1 MWIARYK
8 WDALRAQVARL
19 ERQNK
24 THADF
29 LHKDYERLKAQ
40 EKSIERINETV
51 GMNNNEPIIYD
62 SILPRHFRDM
72 YYLASPFGT
81 SRVTKRE
88 AKSFNLQEKINAIM
102 DHLNLMESVTAE
114 TKLITKPVEKKKKG
128 KK

>member
-1 MWIARYK
+1 MWIARYE
-8 WDALRAQVARL
+8 WDALKAQVARL

-29 LHKDYERLKAQ
+29 LHKDHEKLKSQ
-40 EKSIERINETV
+40 KKSIERINETV
-51 GMNNNEPIIYD
+51 GINNNEPTAYD
-62 SILPRHFRDM
+62 SMLSHYFRDM
-72 YYLASPFGT
+72 YGLTSPFGT

-88 AKSFNLQEKINAIM
+88 AKSFNLQEKISAIM
-102 DHLNLMESVTAE
+102 DHLNLTESVTAE

>member
-1 MWIARYK
+1 MWIARYE
-8 WDALRAQVARL
+8 WDALKAQVARL
-19 ERQNK
+19 ERQNR

-29 LHKDYERLKAQ
+29 LHKDYEKLKAQ

-51 GMNNNEPIIYD
+51 GMNNNDPTIYD
-62 SILPRHFRDM
+62 SIWSGCFEDM
-72 YYLASPFGT
+72 YGLTSPFGR

-88 AKSFNLQEKINAIM
+88 AKSFNLQEKISAIM
-102 DHLNLMESVTAE
+102 DHLNLTEQVTAE